1 MREFGKILAGLMLVL
16 ACAFA
21 APASAHKVIVSA
33 YADGADIEGEIGFS
47 NGDMAVQ
54 TEVDILDDDGNILA
68 TTKTDDDGIFRYT
81 PTKKMPLTFR
91 ANLGAGHVATY
102 HMGVDELPEGIGG
115 DEKSAAAAAA
125 VNEVVAQM
133 DAAKA
138 VNTDGSAGKASS
150 VAAGLDP
157 AMLQKLIAAEVGQQL
172 EAFKPEI
179 ATEMR
184 NEIKPLRK
192 VVAEYMEKN
201 DLQAILGGIG
211 YICGL
216 FGIGFYVAAVR
227 DRRKQAGREKD
238 AA

>member
-1 MREFGKILAGLMLVL
+1 MRQFGKTLAGLMLVV

-47 NGDMAVQ
+47 NGDMAIE
-54 TEVDILDDDGNILA
+54 TDVDILDDDGNILA
-68 TTKTDDDGIFRYT
+68 STKTDDDGIFRYT
-81 PTKKMPLTFR
+81 PTKRIPLTFR

-102 HMGVDELPEGIGG
+102 HMGLDELPEGIGG
-115 DEKSAAAAAA
+115 DERSAAAADA
-125 VNEVVAQM
+125 VNDVVAQM
-133 DAAKA
+133 APTN
-138 VNTDGSAGKASS
+138 VGTPEGSASS
-150 VAAGLDP
+150 VAVGLDP

-179 ATEMR
+179 ATQMR

-192 VVAEYMEKN
+192 VVSEYMEKN

-227 DRRKQAGREKD
+227 DRKKHVGQEKE

>member
-1 MREFGKILAGLMLVL
+1 MRQFGKILAGLMVVV

-33 YADGADIEGEIGFS
+33 YADGVDIEGEIGFS

-54 TEVDILDDDGNILA
+54 TDVDILDDDGNILA
-68 TTKTDDDGIFRYT
+68 STKTDDDGIFRYT
-81 PTKKMPLTFR
+81 PTKRIPLTFR

-102 HMGVDELPEGIGG
+102 HMGLDELPEGIGG
-115 DEKSAAAAAA
+115 DKKSAAAADA
-125 VNEVVAQM
+125 VNDVVAQM
-133 DAAKA
+133 AATTIGA
-138 VNTDGSAGKASS
+138 SEGSASS
-150 VAAGLDP
+150 VAMGLDP

-179 ATEMR
+179 ATQMR

-192 VVAEYMEKN
+192 VISEYMEKN

-216 FGIGFYVAAVR
+216 FGIGFYVAAMR
-227 DRRKQAGREKD
+227 DRKKHAGLKKE